1 MLLAT
6 VGCNQHAACIFVCL
20 ATSTREEQRGTYM
33 DIKYSKM
40 RGVVL
45 QHQRSRMA
53 TRGIGYLYLP
63 KRVVQRNIFIL
74 LAEETGGEKHQVL
87 SFDVVL

>member
-1 MLLAT
+1 
-6 VGCNQHAACIFVCL
+6 
-20 ATSTREEQRGTYM
+20 M

-53 TRGIGYLYLP
+53 TRGIGYAKMDLP